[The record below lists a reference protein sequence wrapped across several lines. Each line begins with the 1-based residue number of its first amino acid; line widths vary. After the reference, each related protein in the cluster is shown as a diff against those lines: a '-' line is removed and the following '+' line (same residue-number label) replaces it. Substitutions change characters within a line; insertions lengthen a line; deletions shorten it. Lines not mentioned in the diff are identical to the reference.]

1 MEGLELGRTT
11 KRRRNRFP
19 LMYLYQCYPVEL
31 GFGFACGGSRTVGQL
46 LCFVRVVGKNH
57 RSTVLCSTNERVA
70 RRVARDSTL
79 LFM

>member
-46 LCFVRVVGKNH
+46 Y